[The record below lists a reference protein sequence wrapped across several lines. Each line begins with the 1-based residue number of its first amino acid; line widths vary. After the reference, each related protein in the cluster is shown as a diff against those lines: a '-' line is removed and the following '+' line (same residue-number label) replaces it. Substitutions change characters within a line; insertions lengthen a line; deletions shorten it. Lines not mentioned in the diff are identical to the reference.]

1 MYDKFPITTYF
12 SRYGFVPQTDIT
24 TAVKVLDVAIDE
36 GSQPINLPISEMDRP
51 EIFADKVYGNSNL
64 HWLSLHLN
72 GKVNPYYD
80 WILSPS
86 SFDNY
91 IGEKYPGY
99 TLFLTSTD
107 GTKGFTGSFRV
118 NDIVFATEQTNP
130 ELQPSVQSS
139 LKNSRVISFDPL
151 HCRLV
156 IELVQK
162 TAWIPVEGE
171 YIAGSNADELGNV
184 RYFVGRVGKVIES
197 PYAMHHFEDAN
208 GTLLDPMLP
217 LNKQSGYISPSSLS
231 GHTFGDTMLG
241 RYINE
246 DLTTYSITN
255 IEYEGRENDN
265 KRNILVLTKPAAD
278 RVNRQVTE
286 NLVNG

>member
-1 MYDKFPITTYF
+1 MYDKFPITNYF
-12 SRYGFVPQTDIT
+12 SKNGFVPQTDIT
-24 TAVKVLDVAIDE
+24 TAVKVVDIATDE

-51 EIFADKVYGNSNL
+51 EVFADKVYGNSNL

-91 IGEKYPGY
+91 IDEKYPGY

-107 GTKGFTGSFRV
+107 GTKGFTGSFRI
-118 NDIVFATEQTNP
+118 NDIVFSTDQTNP

-139 LKNSRVISFDPL
+139 LKNSRVISFDPV

-171 YIAGSNADELGNV
+171 YIAGLSVDARGTGK
-184 RYFVGRVGKVIES
+184 YYVGRIGKVIES

-208 GTLLDPMLP
+208 GLILNPLLP
-217 LNKQSGYISPSSLS
+217 LNKQDGYLSPESLA
-231 GHTFGDTMLG
+231 GHTFGDTLLG
-241 RYINE
+241 RYVNE
-246 DLTTYSITN
+246 DFTTYSVTN
-255 IEYEGRENDN
+255 REYEDRENDN
-265 KRNILVLTKPAAD
+265 RRNILVLTKPAAD
-278 RVNRQVTE
+278 RVNKQIAE
-286 NLVNG
+286 NLSQ

>member
-1 MYDKFPITTYF
+1 MYDKFPITTYY
-12 SRYGFVPQTDIT
+12 SKNGFGQQTDIT
-24 TAVKVLDVAIDE
+24 TAVKVLDVAIKD

-51 EIFADKVYGNSNL
+51 EIFADRVYGNSNL

-86 SFDNY
+86 SFENY
-91 IGEKYPGY
+91 IDEKYPGY

-107 GTKGFTGSFRV
+107 GTKGFTGSFRI
-118 NDIVFATEQTNP
+118 NDIVFATSQTNP

-171 YIAGSNADELGNV
+171 YIAGSNADALGNV
-184 RYFVGRVGKVIES
+184 RYFVGRVGKIIES

-255 IEYEGRENDN
+255 REYEDRENDN
-265 KRNILVLTKPAAD
+265 RRNILVLTKSAAE
-278 RVNRQVTE
+278 RVNKQITE